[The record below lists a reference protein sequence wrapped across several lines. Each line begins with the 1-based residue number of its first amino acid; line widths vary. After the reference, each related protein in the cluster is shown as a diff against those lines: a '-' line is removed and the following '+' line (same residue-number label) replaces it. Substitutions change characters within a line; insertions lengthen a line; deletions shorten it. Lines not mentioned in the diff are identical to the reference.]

1 MTVNLEDV
9 TIRSPRVLDKLR
21 HYVSNIEQYK
31 YFDINQH
38 FKVFINDEKD
48 FCAVESVEYALQFT
62 SQDHKLIET
71 ILSHHSVDPVEY
83 AVFRVWLNKR

>member
-1 MTVNLEDV
+1 MTVSLSDV

-21 HYVSNIEQYK
+21 HYVSNIEAYK
-31 YFDINQH
+31 YFDVNQH
-38 FKVFINDEKD
+38 FKVFVNQEKD

-71 ILSHHSVDPVEY
+71 ITSPFTVEPVSY
-83 AVFRVWLNKR
+83 ADFRMWLNSR